1 MKLIF
6 HKRYIG
12 NACLKESVGNYGAF
26 YLHIGGKKK
35 MSEKVLQYDKPSLQG
50 TLTIPGDKSVS
61 HRSVMFGAIAKGKTT
76 VDGFLLGE
84 DCLSTIDCFRKL
96 GVKIDVEGTNVSID
110 SPGIDGWQEPSEV
123 LYTGNS
129 GTTTRLMLGILAGSN
144 VHTVMTGDASI
155 GKRPMRRVIDPLRQ
169 MGAHITGRANGQYTP
184 LAIQG
189 TTLRAIDYHMP
200 VASAQVKSAILLAGL
215 RAEGTTIVRE
225 TEISRDHTER
235 MLRQFGAKVDEAD
248 GVISIQG
255 GQTLT
260 GTHVSVPGDISSA
273 AFFLV
278 AGAICEGSK
287 IMLKNVGINPT
298 RDGII
303 EVLQNM
309 GAAMTLM
316 PNEDSQSEPTATITI
331 ETSALKGTTIEGD
344 IIPRLID
351 EIPILALLA
360 TQAHGK
366 TIIKDAEELKVKE
379 TDRITAVVDELK
391 KLGANIEA
399 TEDGMIIEGPT
410 PLQGASLKTYGDHRI
425 GMMGAVAAL
434 ITDGAVT
441 LDDAECIAVSYPPFF
456 EHIEVVK

>member
-1 MKLIF
+1 
-6 HKRYIG
+6 
-12 NACLKESVGNYGAF
+12 
-26 YLHIGGKKK
+26 
-35 MSEKVLQYDKPSLQG
+35 MSEKVLQYHKPSLQG
-50 TLTIPGDKSVS
+50 HLTIPGDKSVS
-61 HRSVMFGAIAKGKTT
+61 HRSVMFGAIATGKTT

-96 GVKIDVEGTNVSID
+96 GVKIDVDGTNVTIESA
-110 SPGIDGWQEPSEV
+110 GMEAWQEPSEV

-144 VHTVMTGDASI
+144 VHSVMTGDASI

-169 MGAHITGRANGQYTP
+169 MGAHITGRADGQYTP

-189 TTLRAIDYHMP
+189 TTLQAIDYQMP

-215 RAEGTTIVRE
+215 RAQGTTVVRE

-235 MLRQFGAKVDEAD
+235 MLRQFGAQLTVEE
-248 GVISIQG
+248 GVISFEG
-255 GQTLT
+255 GQTLL

-278 AGAICEGSK
+278 AGAICQNSK
-287 IMLKNVGINPT
+287 VVLENVGINPT
-298 RDGII
+298 RDGVI
-303 EVLQNM
+303 EVLRNM
-309 GAAMTLM
+309 GASMTVV
-316 PNEDSQSEPTATITI
+316 PNEDDQFEPTATITI
-331 ETSALKGTTIEGD
+331 ETSTLKGTIIEGD

-360 TQAHGK
+360 TQAHGT

-379 TDRITAVVDELK
+379 TDRITAVVDELQ
-391 KLGANIEA
+391 KLGARIEA
-399 TEDGMIIEGPT
+399 TKDGMVIEGPT

-434 ITDGAVT
+434 ITNGAVT
-441 LDDAECIAVSYPPFF
+441 LDDAECIAVSYPSFF
-456 EHIEVVK
+456 EHVEAVKK

>member
-1 MKLIF
+1 
-6 HKRYIG
+6 
-12 NACLKESVGNYGAF
+12 
-26 YLHIGGKKK
+26 
-35 MSEKVLQYDKPSLQG
+35 MSEKVLQYHKPSLQG
-50 TLTIPGDKSVS
+50 QLTIPGDKSVS
-61 HRSVMFGAIAKGKTT
+61 HRSVMFGAIATGKTT

-96 GVKIDVEGTNVSID
+96 GVKIEVDGTNVTIESA
-110 SPGIDGWQEPSEV
+110 GMEAWQEPSEV

-129 GTTTRLMLGILAGSN
+129 GTTTRLMLGILAGSK
-144 VHTVMTGDASI
+144 VHSVMTGDASI

-169 MGAHITGRANGQYTP
+169 MGAHITGRADGQYTP

-189 TTLRAIDYHMP
+189 TTLQAIDYQMP

-215 RAEGTTIVRE
+215 RAQGTTIVRE

-235 MLRQFGAKVDEAD
+235 MLRQFGAQIAVEE
-248 GVISIQG
+248 GVISFEG
-255 GQTLT
+255 GQTLL

-278 AGAICEGSK
+278 AGAICQDSK
-287 IMLKNVGINPT
+287 VVLENVGINPT
-298 RDGII
+298 RDGVI
-303 EVLQNM
+303 EVLRNM
-309 GAAMTLM
+309 GASMTVV
-316 PNEDSQSEPTATITI
+316 PNEDNQFEPTATITI
-331 ETSALKGTTIEGD
+331 ETSTLKGTIIEGE

-360 TQAHGK
+360 TQAHGT

-379 TDRITAVVDELK
+379 TDRITAVVDELQ
-391 KLGANIEA
+391 KLGARIEA
-399 TEDGMIIEGPT
+399 TEDGMVIEGPT

-434 ITDGAVT
+434 ITNGAVT
-441 LDDAECIAVSYPPFF
+441 LDDAECIAVSYPSFF
-456 EHIEVVK
+456 EHVEAVKK

>member
-1 MKLIF
+1 M
-6 HKRYIG
+6 
-12 NACLKESVGNYGAF
+12 V
-26 YLHIGGKKK
+26 
-35 MSEKVLQYDKPSLQG
+35 
-50 TLTIPGDKSVS
+50 
-61 HRSVMFGAIAKGKTT
+61 
-76 VDGFLLGE
+76 FLLGE

-96 GVKIDVEGTNVSID
+96 GVKIDVDGTNVTID
-110 SPGIDGWQEPSEV
+110 SAGMDAWQESTEV

-169 MGAHITGRANGQYTP
+169 MGAHITGRANGQFTP

-189 TTLRAIDYHMP
+189 TKLQAIDYQMP

-225 TEISRDHTER
+225 SEVSRDHTER
-235 MLRQFGAKVDEAD
+235 MLRQFGAQVDVAD
-248 GVISIQG
+248 GVVSFKG
-255 GQTLT
+255 GQNLT

-278 AGAICEGSK
+278 AGAICKGSR
-287 IMLKNVGINPT
+287 IVLENVGVNPT

-309 GAAMTLM
+309 GASMTLAY
-316 PNEDSQSEPTATITI
+316 NEDGQAEPTATITI
-331 ETSALKGTTIEGD
+331 ATSTLKGTTIEGD

-391 KLGANIEA
+391 KLGATIEA
-399 TEDGMIIEGPT
+399 TADGMVIEGPT
-410 PLQGASLKTYGDHRI
+410 PLRGASLKTYGDHRI
-425 GMMGAVAAL
+425 GMMGL
-434 ITDGAVT
+434 
-441 LDDAECIAVSYPPFF
+441 SQR
-456 EHIEVVK
+456 

>member
-1 MKLIF
+1 
-6 HKRYIG
+6 
-12 NACLKESVGNYGAF
+12 
-26 YLHIGGKKK
+26 

-169 MGAHITGRANGQYTP
+169 MGTHITGRANGQYTP

-235 MLRQFGAKVDEAD
+235 MLRQFGAKVDEVD

-309 GAAMTLM
+309 GATMTLM

-410 PLQGASLKTYGDHRI
+410 PLRGASLKTYGDHRI

-441 LDDAECIAVSYPPFF
+441 LDDADCIAVSYPPFF

>member
-1 MKLIF
+1 
-6 HKRYIG
+6 
-12 NACLKESVGNYGAF
+12 
-26 YLHIGGKKK
+26 

-169 MGAHITGRANGQYTP
+169 MGTHITGRANGQYTP

-235 MLRQFGAKVDEAD
+235 MLRQFGAKVDEVD

-309 GAAMTLM
+309 GATMTLM

-391 KLGANIEA
+391 KLGANIES

-410 PLQGASLKTYGDHRI
+410 PLRGASLKTYGDHRI

-441 LDDAECIAVSYPPFF
+441 LDDADCIAVSYPPFF
-456 EHIEVVK
+456 KHIEVVK

>member
-1 MKLIF
+1 MT
-6 HKRYIG
+6 
-12 NACLKESVGNYGAF
+12 
-26 YLHIGGKKK
+26 
-35 MSEKVLQYDKPSLQG
+35 EKVLQYDKPSLQG
-50 TLTIPGDKSVS
+50 TLTIPGDKSIS
-61 HRSVMFGAIAKGKTT
+61 HRSVMFGAIATGKTT

-110 SPGIDGWQEPSEV
+110 SPGIEGWQEPTEV

-129 GTTTRLMLGILAGSN
+129 GTTTRLMLGILAGST
-144 VHTVMTGDASI
+144 VHSVMTGDASI

-169 MGAHITGRANGQYTP
+169 MGAHITGRADGQYTP

-189 TTLRAIDYHMP
+189 TVLQAIDYHMP
-200 VASAQVKSAILLAGL
+200 VASAQVKSAVLLAGL

-225 TEISRDHTER
+225 IEVSRDHTER
-235 MLRQFGAKVDEAD
+235 MLRQFGAQVDAVE
-248 GVISIQG
+248 GVISLKG

-278 AGAICEGSK
+278 AGAICENSK
-287 IMLKNVGINPT
+287 ITLENVGINPT

-303 EVLQNM
+303 EVLHNM
-309 GAAMTLM
+309 GASITLI
-316 PNEDSQSEPTATITI
+316 PDEDSQSEPTATITI
-331 ETSALKGTTIEGD
+331 ETSTLRGTTIEGD

-360 TQAHGK
+360 TQANGK

-410 PLQGASLKTYGDHRI
+410 PLRSASLQTYGDHRI

-441 LDDAECIAVSYPPFF
+441 LDDAECIAVSYPSFF
-456 EHIEVVK
+456 EHLEEVK

>member
-1 MKLIF
+1 
-6 HKRYIG
+6 
-12 NACLKESVGNYGAF
+12 
-26 YLHIGGKKK
+26 

-169 MGAHITGRANGQYTP
+169 MGTHITGRANGQYTP

-235 MLRQFGAKVDEAD
+235 MLRQFGAKVDEVD

-316 PNEDSQSEPTATITI
+316 PNEDTQSEPTATITI

-391 KLGANIEA
+391 KLGANIES

-410 PLQGASLKTYGDHRI
+410 PLRGASLKTYGDHRI

-441 LDDAECIAVSYPPFF
+441 LDDADCIAVSYPPFF
-456 EHIEVVK
+456 KHIEVVK

>member
-1 MKLIF
+1 M
-6 HKRYIG
+6 
-12 NACLKESVGNYGAF
+12 N
-26 YLHIGGKKK
+26 
-35 MSEKVLQYDKPSLQG
+35 EKVLQYDKPSLQG
-50 TLTIPGDKSVS
+50 TLMIPGDKSVS
-61 HRSVMFGAIAKGKTT
+61 HRSIMFGAIATGKTT

-110 SPGIDGWQEPSEV
+110 SPGIEGWQEPTEV

-144 VHTVMTGDASI
+144 VHSVMTGDASI

-189 TTLRAIDYHMP
+189 TTLQAIDYNMP

-225 TEISRDHTER
+225 TEVSRDHTER
-235 MLRQFGAKVDEAD
+235 MLRQFGAQVDEVD
-248 GVISIQG
+248 GVIALQG
-255 GQTLT
+255 GQALT

-287 IMLKNVGINPT
+287 ITLQNVGINPT

-303 EVLQNM
+303 EVLHNM
-309 GAAMTLM
+309 GTSITVM

-331 ETSALKGTTIEGD
+331 ETSALTGTTIEGD

-351 EIPILALLA
+351 EIPILALIA
-360 TQAHGK
+360 TQANGK

-391 KLGANIEA
+391 KLGASIEA

-410 PLQGASLKTYGDHRI
+410 PLRGARLKTYGDHRI

-434 ITDGAVT
+434 ITDGSVT
-441 LDDAECIAVSYPPFF
+441 LDDAECIAVSYPSFF
-456 EHIEVVK
+456 KHIEEVK